1 MYPTSVRPFYAMP
14 DKDNPVLTRSFDL
27 LYKGLEVTTGGQ
39 RIHDPAMLE
48 ASIRSRGMNPASF
61 DSYLEIFRLG
71 MPPHGGLAIGTERLT
86 QQILDLDN
94 VRQACFFPRDRY
106 RITP

>member
-1 MYPTSVRPFYAMP
+1 MAVLSGAVSGFTSVPKRVAVP
-14 DKDNPVLTRSFDL
+14 
-27 LYKGLEVTTGGQ
+27 
-39 RIHDPAMLE
+39 H
-48 ASIRSRGMNPASF
+48 PASF
-61 DSYLEIFRLG
+61 ESYLEIFRLG